1 MNEQTITMLFQ
12 QIIEQVEQLGRL
24 VESSSHLL
32 AGYEKAATP
41 TPALWARSQQDWQA
55 LNRQFADKQLM
66 LMQELQRLRERIN
79 QLEML
84 QNISAHFDAQA
95 NVAVVLEAGLEAI
108 WQKVPLR
115 FAAIVLG
122 EAELG
127 PYIYQ
132 NMRGVPDAWRFV
144 GKLCPFPLWGVLA
157 RALLP
162 RLDPD
167 EPDYLLIQDIEAAK
181 RPLEE
186 EFPWMP
192 LNGSLLI
199 LPLRAQDHVLGA
211 FILGREMINGF
222 VDQEL
227 CTDYYTIAYTT
238 ARILQIAQMQQE
250 LNERSDQL
258 LSLQLF
264 TKSVASVRNLD
275 TLIDVLMEGIHDT
288 FGRVGVL
295 VYMDDRLWSK
305 ELLAYSDLELYVR
318 NLIDWTMQAGQPIF
332 YNPEDSAESLD
343 RFYYNET
350 GRALII
356 PIIRGE
362 RTLGAIQIVAKEP
375 ARHFAE
381 GDMIVLRT
389 IANSV
394 AMMLENMLRGLD
406 PPPSAE

>member
-1 MNEQTITMLFQ
+1 MLFQ
-12 QIIEQVEQLGRL
+12 QIGEQIEQLGRL
-24 VESSSHLL
+24 TEISSRML
-32 AGYEKAATP
+32 AEHEAIVDP
-41 TPALWARSQQDWQA
+41 TPAVWAESKRQWQ
-55 LNRQFADKQLM
+55 LLDRQLTDKQQQLDHA
-66 LMQELQRLRERIN
+66 LHRLRERIN

-84 QNISAHFDAQA
+84 QNISEHFDAQV
-95 NVAVVLEAGLEAI
+95 NVATVLEAGLEAI

-127 PYIYQ
+127 PYTYQ

-144 GKLCPFPLWGVLA
+144 GKSCPFPLWGVLA

-167 EPDYLLIQDIEAAK
+167 EPDYLIIQDIQAAK
-181 RPLEE
+181 RPIEKEFSWMTLE
-186 EFPWMP
+186 
-192 LNGSLLI
+192 GSLMI
-199 LPLRAQDHVLGA
+199 LPLRAQEQVIGA
-211 FILGREMINGF
+211 FLLGREMTNGF

-238 ARILQIAQMQQE
+238 ARILQIAQMRQE
-250 LNERSDQL
+250 LNERANQL

-264 TKSVASVRNLD
+264 TKSVAAVRNLD
-275 TLIDVLMEGIHDT
+275 TLIDTLTEGICEA
-288 FGRVGVL
+288 FGRVTVL
-295 VYMDDRLWSK
+295 VYMNDRLWSK
-305 ELLAYSDLELYVR
+305 EIAAYSDLEMHVR
-318 NLIDWTMQAGQPIF
+318 SLIDWTMQAGQPIF
-332 YNPEDSAESLD
+332 YNPEDGSESLE
-343 RFYYNET
+343 RFYYNES

-356 PIIRGE
+356 PIIRSE

-375 ARHFAE
+375 ARYFVE

-394 AMMLENMLRGLD
+394 AIMLESMVLGLD
-406 PPPSAE
+406 DPPGEE

>member
-24 VESSSHLL
+24 TEISSRMRTEHKS
-32 AGYEKAATP
+32 TQVP
-41 TPALWARSQQDWQA
+41 TPAAWAESKQQWQLLDRQLTDKQQK
-55 LNRQFADKQLM
+55 LNR
-66 LMQELQRLRERIN
+66 ELQRLRERIN

-84 QNISAHFDAQA
+84 QNISEHFDAQV
-95 NVAVVLEAGLEAI
+95 NVAVVLEAGLEAV

-127 PYIYQ
+127 PYTYQ
-132 NMRGVPDAWRFV
+132 NMRGVPDAWRFM
-144 GKLCPFPLWGVLA
+144 GKSCPFPLWGVLA

-167 EPDYLLIQDIEAAK
+167 EPDYLIIQDIQAAK

-186 EFPWMP
+186 EFPWMT
-192 LNGSLLI
+192 LEGSLMI
-199 LPLRAQDHVLGA
+199 LPLRAQEQVIGA
-211 FILGREMINGF
+211 FLLGRAMTNGF
-222 VDQEL
+222 TDQEL

-238 ARILQIAQMQQE
+238 ARILQIAQMRQE
-250 LNERSDQL
+250 LNERSNQL

-275 TLIDVLMEGIHDT
+275 TLIDILVEGICET
-288 FGRVGVL
+288 FGRVAVL
-295 VYMDDRLWSK
+295 VYMHDRFWSK
-305 ELLAYSDLELYVR
+305 EIAAYSDLETHVR
-318 NLIDWTMQAGQPIF
+318 SLIDWTMQAGQPIF
-332 YNPEDSAESLD
+332 YNPEDSSESLE
-343 RFYYNET
+343 RFYYNES

-356 PIIRGE
+356 PIIRSE

-375 ARHFAE
+375 TRHFVE

-389 IANSV
+389 MANSV
-394 AMMLENMLRGLD
+394 AIMLESMVLGLD
-406 PPPSAE
+406 DPPNEA

>member
-1 MNEQTITMLFQ
+1 MNEQTITLLFQ
-12 QIIEQVEQLGRL
+12 QIVEQVEQLSRL
-24 VESSSHLL
+24 TDSSSRML
-32 AGYEKAATP
+32 AKHEVTVAP
-41 TPALWARSQQDWQA
+41 TPADWAESKLQWQI
-55 LNRQFADKQLM
+55 LNRQLAYSQQNLN
-66 LMQELQRLRERIN
+66 QELQRLRERIN

-84 QNISAHFDAQA
+84 QNISEHFDAQV
-95 NVAVVLEAGLEAI
+95 NVAAVLEAGLDAV
-108 WQKVPLR
+108 WQKMPLR

-127 PYIYQ
+127 PYTYQ

-144 GKLCPFPLWGVLA
+144 GKSCPFPLWGVLA

-162 RLDPD
+162 RLDPA
-167 EPDYLLIQDIEAAK
+167 ESDYLLIQDIQAAK
-181 RPLEE
+181 RPREE

-192 LNGSLLI
+192 LEGSLMI
-199 LPLRAQDHVLGA
+199 LPLRAQEQVIGA
-211 FILGREMINGF
+211 FLLGSAQTNGF

-238 ARILQIAQMQQE
+238 ARILQIAQMRQE
-250 LNERSDQL
+250 LNERSNQL

-275 TLIDVLMEGIHDT
+275 TLIDILVEGICET
-288 FGRVGVL
+288 FGRITVL
-295 VYMDDRLWSK
+295 VYMNDRLWSK
-305 ELLAYSDLELYVR
+305 EIAAYGDLETHVR
-318 NLIDWTMQAGQPIF
+318 SLIDWTMQAGQPIF
-332 YNPEDSAESLD
+332 YNPEDSSENLE
-343 RFYYNET
+343 RFYYNES

-356 PIIRGE
+356 PIIRSE

-375 ARHFAE
+375 TRHFVE

-394 AMMLENMLRGLD
+394 AIMLENMVRGLD
-406 PPPSAE
+406 APDEA